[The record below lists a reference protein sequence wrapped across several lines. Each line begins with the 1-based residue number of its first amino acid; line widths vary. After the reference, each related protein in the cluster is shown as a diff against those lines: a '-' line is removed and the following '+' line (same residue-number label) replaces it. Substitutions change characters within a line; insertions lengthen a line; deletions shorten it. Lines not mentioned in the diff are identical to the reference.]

1 MEQSR
6 SITQLKIAQNPNM
19 KVARSSMLR
28 MPNFKPAKE
37 TEPKLTKIEALKGE
51 YKTFMQS

>member
-1 MEQSR
+1 
-6 SITQLKIAQNPNM
+6 M

-37 TEPKLTKIEALKGE
+37 SEPKLAKIEALKGE
-51 YKTFMQS
+51 YKTFMQSQEEIRAQQQQIRAIRM